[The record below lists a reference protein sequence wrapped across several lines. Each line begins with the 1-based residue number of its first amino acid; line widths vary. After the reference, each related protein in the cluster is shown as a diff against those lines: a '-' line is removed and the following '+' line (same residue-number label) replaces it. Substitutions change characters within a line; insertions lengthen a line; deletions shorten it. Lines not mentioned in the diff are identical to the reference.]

1 MKLRNIY
8 LSLIFTLAGLI
19 NINLVSAMEHDS
31 KGTVMTYA
39 DKVPGVVA
47 PKDCRLEDFYSDKGD
62 SKTSCLICNKCEH
75 PRSLIFRVEKDCLA
89 CYKHNLRQDREMTL
103 MINPKMA
110 DRYGLFLDE
119 ASEVKGTAE

>member
-8 LSLIFTLAGLI
+8 LSLILTLAGLI
-19 NINLVSAMEHDS
+19 NINLVNAMTKDAE
-31 KGTVMTYA
+31 MAYA
-39 DKVPGVVA
+39 DEAPGVA
-47 PKDCRLEDFYSDKGD
+47 TPEDCRLETFYSDKGD

-75 PRSLIFRVEKDCLA
+75 PRSLIFKADGCLA
-89 CYKHNLRQDREMTL
+89 CYKHNLSQDREMTL